1 MKHLI
6 IKYKNNEIS
15 LRSLI
20 SQIKN
25 NQNYIDEV
33 NKQTSFLDRYNADIL
48 ERLYCI
54 LNDIDYIVK
63 CKYCESKAKWSGRI
77 NDGYKLTCCS
87 KECESKRISEQK
99 TGTNKISSNR
109 ENKFIEWQNSITE
122 VNDEV
127 IKEIKYEKY
136 ISLITNSLLLDYLK
150 NRYDDSYSLVETYQ
164 RIKLNIKHKPACP
177 VCDKPVVFVGKK
189 NKMFTTYCCNEC
201 AGKSEET
208 IKKKKQTQ
216 LENWGTENCYDS
228 EKYKQQ
234 VKEKYGVEYISQ
246 REDIIEKRKDTL
258 LSKYGTTSLYTI
270 PEIKDKIIQSNI
282 NHFGYDSIFKHPDTK
297 KKAYEVL
304 KLNGK
309 LGTSKM
315 EDVVYNYLIELG
327 YNVERV
333 YRSDIFPYNVDFYIK
348 DYDLYIEFQ
357 GSQYH
362 HGRAYLG
369 TKDDLKE
376 VELLKENDIERK
388 NITNKGTQ
396 YAAMIRVWTKYDV
409 EKRNTALNNHI
420 NFLEI
425 YSCVSKDH
433 LKQQIDLWYN
443 CKHNNDFKYGL
454 YNYLESSLNEEF
466 TKCKELNIT
475 DDKFGNI
482 SKLGVNVIKYFQE
495 NLFYAKEKEIY
506 ANDPIKRRKL
516 IQNRIKYLNKSED
529 ELTVNDIITG
539 FKKSG
544 IYYGYS
550 HFNPEWTN
558 WFVNKFN
565 IKTIYDPC
573 GGWGHHLLGML
584 SCEKIIYN
592 DINNET
598 CNNVISMKDYFNID
612 NLEIHCGDGTEYI
625 PENVDAFFMC
635 PPYYNVE
642 KYGKEHI
649 FKNIDEYKEF
659 LNKIFDIWNFCNKAK
674 VFGLIIREDF
684 IDLINYP
691 YYEKYEI
698 KMGNTHLGKKK
709 YKEYFYVFKK

>member
-1 MKHLI
+1 
-6 IKYKNNEIS
+6 
-15 LRSLI
+15 
-20 SQIKN
+20 
-25 NQNYIDEV
+25 
-33 NKQTSFLDRYNADIL
+33 
-48 ERLYCI
+48 
-54 LNDIDYIVK
+54 
-63 CKYCESKAKWSGRI
+63 
-77 NDGYKLTCCS
+77 
-87 KECESKRISEQK
+87 
-99 TGTNKISSNR
+99 
-109 ENKFIEWQNSITE
+109 
-122 VNDEV
+122 
-127 IKEIKYEKY
+127 
-136 ISLITNSLLLDYLK
+136 
-150 NRYDDSYSLVETYQ
+150 
-164 RIKLNIKHKPACP
+164 
-177 VCDKPVVFVGKK
+177 
-189 NKMFTTYCCNEC
+189 
-201 AGKSEET
+201 
-208 IKKKKQTQ
+208 
-216 LENWGTENCYDS
+216 
-228 EKYKQQ
+228 
-234 VKEKYGVEYISQ
+234 
-246 REDIIEKRKDTL
+246 
-258 LSKYGTTSLYTI
+258 
-270 PEIKDKIIQSNI
+270 
-282 NHFGYDSIFKHPDTK
+282 
-297 KKAYEVL
+297 
-304 KLNGK
+304 
-309 LGTSKM
+309 M

-327 YNVERV
+327 YNVERF

-376 VELLKENDIERK
+376 VELLKEKDIERK

-443 CKHNNDFKYGL
+443 CKHNNFKYGL
-454 YNYLESSLNEEF
+454 YNYLEPTLHEEF

-475 DDKFGNI
+475 NDTFGNI
-482 SKLGVNVIKYFQE
+482 SKLGVNIIKYFQE

-584 SCEKIIYN
+584 SCDKIIYN
-592 DINNET
+592 DINNKT

-612 NLEIHCGDGTEYI
+612 NLEIHCNDGTEYI
-625 PENVDAFFMC
+625 PEDVDAFFMC

-642 KYGKEHI
+642 KYGEEHI
-649 FKNIDEYKEF
+649 FKNIDDYKEF
-659 LNKIFDIWNFCNKAK
+659 LNRIFDIWNKNKNKAK

-684 IDLINYP
+684 VDLIKYS
-691 YYEKYEI
+691 YCEKYEI
-698 KMGNTHLGKKK
+698 KMGNTHLCKKK